1 MLKEFYGFSEDPFSL
16 NSDSRSFF
24 LTQHHK
30 EILDSIVYGI
40 TERREFILLTGET
53 GMGKTT
59 LIHQLLQALGPSIKA
74 IPVYEPPRTFRE
86 LLEFILQNLKLP
98 LGERSEKTMWSQF
111 IDYISHGA
119 AQDENFVIIVD
130 VDCRLPAYVSSN
142 PQGFYPDFIEDL
154 EDLRCN
160 RFFEFPLDHNL
171 CTHNK
176 PLSKFFGDIAGRWAL
191 R

>member
-1 MLKEFYGFSEDPFSL
+1 
-16 NSDSRSFF
+16 
-24 LTQHHK
+24 
-30 EILDSIVYGI
+30 
-40 TERREFILLTGET
+40 
-53 GMGKTT
+53 MGKTT

-130 VDCRLPAYVSSN
+130 EAQELSKEFMEKLRLLCNPHPGRLQEVFVGQPVIDDKLNAWDLRQLKQRFAIRCRLRPLNEEESR
-142 PQGFYPDFIEDL
+142 QFIEHRLSTVGSNISDM
-154 EDLRCN
+154 
-160 RFFEFPLDHNL
+160 FFE
-171 CTHNK
+171 
-176 PLSKFFGDIAGRWAL
+176 
-191 R
+191 